1 MHRRKR
7 KRGQV
12 NPSIDPCPTRR
23 PFTRPHMS
31 VAQDGTF
38 LPRPGLSGT
47 THKGDVRVDGGLGEF
62 FFSWNIAAVLLFS
75 GRVSGRELLGGLF
88 TGVSYYSI
96 QNPPV
101 DCGLL
106 R

>member
-1 MHRRKR
+1 M
-7 KRGQV
+7 GDWG
-12 NPSIDPCPTRR
+12 NS
-23 PFTRPHMS
+23 F
-31 VAQDGTF
+31 F
-38 LPRPGLSGT
+38 PG
-47 THKGDVRVDGGLGEF
+47 
-62 FFSWNIAAVLLFS
+62 NIAAVLLFS